1 MLHLSR
7 LDTRGVSRSSRNVR
21 RDVVDVEGAD
31 RRAALFADG
40 EVVWSWRPKVLA
52 LSPSEAEKLRGGD
65 GGKRDG
71 SPRRVRISR
80 KPLRGEGR
88 SVSACTCG
96 HARLR
101 RVFCAAAPGAAATR
115 PSLRPCSSE
124 GDRIS
129 ELGRIMPRERGC
141 MLIIVRHSAMR
152 DRSRG
157 LGASPDR
164 HHLQPPPGRR
174 TDRVGPGSGVKWKCS
189 RVRWVRFC
197 PLGIGCGSL

>member
-21 RDVVDVEGAD
+21 RDAVDVEGAD

-80 KPLRGEGR
+80 KTTARGRPECLRLYLWSRALAQSFLRGGPGCSGHPAFPAPLFFGGR
-88 SVSACTCG
+88 SHFITRADYAARTRLHAHHCEAQRDARPI
-96 HARLR
+96 ARLR
-101 RVFCAAAPGAAATR
+101 SFAGSPSSPAPARATNWSGRTRIRREMEMLQGA
-115 PSLRPCSSE
+115 
-124 GDRIS
+124 
-129 ELGRIMPRERGC
+129 LGEI
-141 MLIIVRHSAMR
+141 LS
-152 DRSRG
+152 
-157 LGASPDR
+157 
-164 HHLQPPPGRR
+164 
-174 TDRVGPGSGVKWKCS
+174 
-189 RVRWVRFC
+189 
-197 PLGIGCGSL
+197 LGIGCGSL